1 MAIFCVVERVT
12 NVDSDVCFG
21 GHIES
26 KRRHSTQAQLMA
38 YRTVVYKEIYIPAG

>member
-12 NVDSDVCFG
+12 NVDSDVRFG

-26 KRRHSTQAQLMA
+26 KRGH
-38 YRTVVYKEIYIPAG
+38 